1 MSECENLTLGCEKVD
16 VRINDKGD
24 VRVFDGGQ
32 EIGSEWVPAVLT
44 VEGWKAR
51 GERDASQDY
60 S

>member
-1 MSECENLTLGCEKVD
+1 MSDRKNLPPGCEKVD
-16 VRINDKGD
+16 VRINEKGD

-51 GERDASQDY
+51 GERDASQDH

>member
-1 MSECENLTLGCEKVD
+1 MSDRESLPPRCEKVD
-16 VRINDKGD
+16 VRINEKGD
-24 VRVFDGGQ
+24 VRVFDGDQ